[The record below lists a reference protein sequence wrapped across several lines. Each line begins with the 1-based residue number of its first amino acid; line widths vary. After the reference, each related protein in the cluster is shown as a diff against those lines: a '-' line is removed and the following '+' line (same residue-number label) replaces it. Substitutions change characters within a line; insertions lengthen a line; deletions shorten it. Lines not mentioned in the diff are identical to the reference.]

1 MARSVRMYGSSYWTH
16 PRFSDERLM
25 SACEALQADVA
36 ETWSGPISPFLTL
49 LRSGDQAAVGIALD
63 VFQRS
68 SALSRFGGA
77 PLYGAHQAEVLN
89 AARELLRQPPSSADM
104 SPETG
109 AGANHASAL
118 NAMMNVAEQQDCDL
132 IADALERTTNPAV
145 VEAAADAAGAA
156 FFHTEGPPHVRLLAL
171 VAAYID
177 DADRPLQLRV
187 RMLSAL
193 EGCQAPEATAY
204 LLRALH
210 RPEVEIQVQA
220 AAGLANG
227 DRLDAHRELLER
239 VAASWPD
246 DAPYLAEEVRR
257 ILAGEDD

>member
-1 MARSVRMYGSSYWTH
+1 MYGSYYWTR
-16 PRFSDERLM
+16 PRFSDERLT

-49 LRSGDQAAVGIALD
+49 LRSGDQVAVGIALD
-63 VFQRS
+63 VYQRS
-68 SALSRFGGA
+68 GALSRLGGA
-77 PLYGAHQAEVLN
+77 PLYGEHQAEILE
-89 AARELLRQPPSSADM
+89 AARELLRQPPSSADL
-104 SPETG
+104 SPQAG

-118 NAMMNVAEQQDCDL
+118 NVMMNLAEQQDCDL
-132 IADALERTTNPAV
+132 IADALERTTNPTV
-145 VEAAADAAGAA
+145 VEAAAGAAGAA
-156 FFHTEGPPHVRLLAL
+156 FFHTEGSPHLRLLAL

-177 DADRPLQLRV
+177 DADHPLQLRV

-193 EGCQAPEATAY
+193 GDCQAPEATAY

-210 RPEVEIQVQA
+210 QPEVEIQVQA
-220 AAGLANG
+220 AVGLTDG
-227 DRLDAHRELLER
+227 DRLEAHRELLER

-246 DAPYLAEEVRR
+246 DAPYMAEEVRR